1 MIGNVLVIIFRIIIF
16 ILLQVT
22 IIKQLD
28 LGAYLNPFLYV
39 ICILILPI
47 EMNKGWV
54 MLIAFA
60 VGLVIDM
67 FYNTMGMNASACVF
81 MAYCRPRVLQLYSPK
96 GEYEPTASATIQSL
110 GLNWVI
116 SYYGTLVLLHHLMLF
131 FLEALTFSYFFQTLA
146 KAIVSSA
153 ATLLL
158 IILALLLMQK
168 NPLK

>member
-1 MIGNVLVIIFRIIIF
+1 MIGAAVLNIFRILIF

-28 LGAYLNPFLYV
+28 LGPYINPFLYV

-47 EMNKGWV
+47 SMNKGWV
-54 MLIAFA
+54 ILIAFV
-60 VGLVIDM
+60 VGLIIDM
-67 FYNTMGMNASACVF
+67 FYNTMGMNAAACVF
-81 MAYCRPRVLQLYSPK
+81 MAYCRPRVLRLYAPK
-96 GEYEPTASATIQSL
+96 GEYEPTASPTIQSL

-131 FLEALTFSYFFQTLA
+131 FLEALTFSFFFETLA
-146 KAIVSSA
+146 KALVSA
-153 ATLLL
+153 AVTLIL
-158 IILALLLMQK
+158 IILSLLLMQK